1 MMQCTR
7 DLTTT
12 LDGQVI
18 TLRAGLDRVGADH
31 ELYARHPEHFQLAP
45 ATTRSERGIEHRMIS
60 GGNGARR
67 RAPMSLEEELRRRAD
82 RLAELDRRERQ
93 RPTPPSSEQR
103 FWRDVS
109 VLLGTDQAARADARE
124 ADLIDQV
131 QALDKVNRRSAVDQ
145 LSHWLDEA

>member
-1 MMQCTR
+1 MR
-7 DLTTT
+7 ALTAWAPTT
-12 LDGQVI
+12 SS
-18 TLRAGLDRVGADH
+18 TLATPSLPARAGHDPQR
-31 ELYARHPEHFQLAP
+31 ARHRAP
-45 ATTRSERGIEHRMIS
+45 HVS

-131 QALDKVNRRSAVDQ
+131 QALDTVNRRSAVEQ
-145 LSHWLDEA
+145 LSHWLDE